1 MNATEARKALYAL
14 VKRAEEDGRTTLIHK
29 GQKRQDRVL
38 LAPLDVLPAARKT
51 EVLPSHVL
59 SAAQKDFGDLIT
71 RAAQGQPQVLLR
83 NTTPVAVLLPADA
96 VSATHSSDPAAATGP
111 VPAGGAVNSSRN
123 PERDSAPRR
132 LATLGDAIGAVLTS
146 GQVTG
151 PLFGLSGLDVA
162 TGGLPSGRL
171 TLVAAAPNVGGSLL
185 GLAAARQTALVDGHK
200 VLYAASGPNRA
211 DIMRRILAA
220 ETGGDYP
227 RLKQGRLTAQE
238 QQVAQQ
244 LVQAPL
250 LIDDGSDL
258 TAEAIAETAPLVK
271 DLALVVVDRLQAAPS
286 ARLPLSG
293 ERLADASQVLASL
306 ARTLHVPVLAIIDS
320 DDPALLG
327 LLDAD
332 VLVTLTPMDDR
343 SKVQVTVE
351 ERDFGAI
358 GTAYLRPDLLHA
370 RFLDVGAAPVGRAGG
385 EGSTRSLGNPVEQEL
400 AEAALTYTSGA
411 QQGLPASVTHVLAA
425 LRTAL
430 TNGDPEALAELGP
443 SLAETAAVPPQL
455 PDTAEGRRLAAALQA
470 YGTAASA
477 GTTGQPVAAALQPT
491 ADRGQV
497 PDIDEEDDGDGLVP
511 GDEEDEPEGAVFPA
525 LRILKDAVAR
535 SKMHPIPVIRT
546 EERDSGPWPLISE
559 DMDGEPR
566 WVHPDV
572 TLTRV
577 PHIKV
582 NGKRVRRDQLDVPDS
597 FGEGVL
603 CLIDRN
609 GSYPSACSAV
619 PLAPNKLLHTGPLHA
634 FDKTKAGI
642 YLIDIPEWNRTD
654 MPHPLGRL
662 IDRPDEQGRVW
673 VTTPHIKQF
682 EKLVREGHLATAP
695 TIHDSW
701 TGKAN
706 ESLFK
711 PFYEATRKART
722 ELVQIGGDPYK
733 AYKTRLSIALRLLW
747 PKRAEQRSPFW
758 RPDWRMSMV
767 AEASVRHWSVAFRA
781 VQQGHTLL
789 ALRNVDA
796 AVFWT
801 PPGTPPATYRIGT
814 GFGEVK
820 AKFIRPGEIIP
831 EGDDGWPGP
840 QATEA
845 PWAPPWATSYAPRSP
860 PATGCPRTPPNIGT
874 PSSPSSPQLTAVIR
888 PWRTPAST

>member
-1 MNATEARKALYAL
+1 MNVTEARNALYAL
-14 VKRAEEDGRTTLIHK
+14 VKRAEEDGRTTLIYR

-51 EVLPSHVL
+51 DVLPSHVL

-96 VSATHSSDPAAATGP
+96 VSAARSSDQAAATGAA
-111 VPAGGAVNSSRN
+111 PAGGAMNSPRN
-123 PERDSAPRR
+123 PDRNSAPRR
-132 LATLGDAIGAVLTS
+132 LATLGDAIGAVFTS
-146 GQVTG
+146 GQAAG
-151 PLFGLSGLDVA
+151 PLFGLSGLDA
-162 TGGLPSGRL
+162 AAGGLPAGRL

-185 GLAAARQTALVDGHK
+185 GLAAARQTALVDGRK
-200 VLYAASGPNRA
+200 VLYAASGPNTA

-227 RLKQGRLTAQE
+227 RLKQGRLTAHE

-258 TAEAIAETAPLVK
+258 TAQAIAETAPHVK
-271 DLALVVVDRLQAAPS
+271 DLALVVVDRLQAASS

-293 ERLADASQVLASL
+293 DRLPDASQVLAAL

-327 LLDAD
+327 ILDAD
-332 VLVTLTPMDDR
+332 VLVTLAPTEDP
-343 SKVQVTVE
+343 SKVQVTVA

-358 GTAYLRPDLLHA
+358 GSAYLQPDLLHA
-370 RFLDVGAAPVGRAGG
+370 CFLDAGAAPLGRAGA
-385 EGSTRSLGNPVEQEL
+385 EGSARSPGSAVEQEL
-400 AEAALTYTSGA
+400 AEAALPYTSGA

-425 LRTAL
+425 LRTTLA
-430 TNGDPEALAELGP
+430 NGDPQALAELGP
-443 SLAETAAVPPQL
+443 SLTDAAAAPPRL

-470 YGTAASA
+470 YGTAESA
-477 GTTGQPVAAALQPT
+477 GAVGQSAAAAVQPA
-491 ADRGQV
+491 ADSGHV
-497 PDIDEEDDGDGLVP
+497 PGIDEEDGGDGLVP

-525 LRILKDAVAR
+525 LRILKDAVDR

-546 EERDSGPWPLISE
+546 GERDSGPWPLISE

-572 TLTRV
+572 ALTRV
-577 PHIKV
+577 PRTKA
-582 NGKRVRRDQLDVPDS
+582 NGKRVRRDQLDVSGS
-597 FGEGVL
+597 FGEGVM

-619 PLAPNKLLHTGPLHA
+619 PLAPNKLLHTGPLDT

-654 MPHPLGRL
+654 MPHPLGR
-662 IDRPDEQGRVW
+662 IIERPDEQGRVW
-673 VTTPHIKQF
+673 VTTPHIKQI
-682 EKLVREGHLATAP
+682 EKLVREGHLTAAP
-695 TIHDSW
+695 AIHDSW

-722 ELVQIGGDPYK
+722 ELVQAGGDPYK

-781 VQQGHTLL
+781 VQDGHQLI

-801 PPGTPPATYRIGT
+801 PDGTPPATYRIGT

-820 AKFIRPGEIIP
+820 AKFIHRGEIIP
-831 EGDDGWPGP
+831 EGDD
-840 QATEA
+840 
-845 PWAPPWATSYAPRSP
+845 
-860 PATGCPRTPPNIGT
+860 
-874 PSSPSSPQLTAVIR
+874 
-888 PWRTPAST
+888 

>member
-1 MNATEARKALYAL
+1 MNATEARNALYAL
-14 VKRAEEDGRTTLIHK
+14 VKRAEEGGRATLICK

-38 LAPLDVLPAARKT
+38 LAPLDLLPAARKA

-59 SAAQKDFGDLIT
+59 SAAQRDFGDLVT

-96 VSATHSSDPAAATGP
+96 VSATHSPESATGAAP
-111 VPAGGAVNSSRN
+111 VGDAVNSPRN
-123 PERDSAPRR
+123 PERSSAPRR

-146 GQVTG
+146 GQAAG
-151 PLFGLSGLDVA
+151 PLFGLSGLDAA

-185 GLAAARQTALVDGHK
+185 GLAAARQTALVDGRK

-258 TAEAIAETAPLVK
+258 TAEAIAETAPHVK
-271 DLALVVVDRLQAAPS
+271 DLALVIVDRLQAAHS

-293 ERLADASQVLASL
+293 ERLPDASQVLASL
-306 ARTLHVPVLAIIDS
+306 ARTLHVPVLAIVDN
-320 DDPALLG
+320 DNPALLG

-332 VLVTLTPMDDR
+332 VLVTLAPKEDS
-343 SKVQVTVE
+343 SKVQVTVA

-358 GTAYLRPDLLHA
+358 GSAYLRPDLLHA
-370 RFLDVGAAPVGRAGG
+370 RFLDAGVAPVDRAGV
-385 EGSTRSLGNPVEQEL
+385 EGTARSLGSAVEQEL
-400 AEAALTYTSGA
+400 AEAALPYTSGA
-411 QQGLPASVTHVLAA
+411 QQGLPAPLTHVLAA

-430 TNGDPEALAELGP
+430 ANGDPDALAELEP
-443 SLAETAAVPPQL
+443 PLAEAAAAPPHL

-477 GTTGQPVAAALQPT
+477 GTSGQPNAAAAQPT
-491 ADRGQV
+491 ADRGHV
-497 PDIDEEDDGDGLVP
+497 PDGDEEDGDGLVP

-546 EERDSGPWPLISE
+546 EARDSGPWPLISE

-566 WVHPDV
+566 WVHPDI

-577 PHIKV
+577 PHIKA
-582 NGKRVRRDQLDVPDS
+582 NGKRVRRDQLEVPGS

-619 PLAPNKLLHTGPLHA
+619 PLAPNKLLHTGPLNA
-634 FDKTKAGI
+634 YDKTQAGI
-642 YLIDIPEWNRTD
+642 YLIDIPQWNRTD
-654 MPHPLGRL
+654 MPHPLGR
-662 IDRPDEQGRVW
+662 IIERPDDQGRVW
-673 VTTPHIKQF
+673 VTTPHIKQL
-682 EKLVREGHLATAP
+682 EKLVREGHLASAP

-722 ELVQIGGDPYK
+722 ELVQAGGEPYK

-747 PKRAEQRSPFW
+747 PKRQEQRSPFW

-767 AEASVRHWSVAFRA
+767 AEASVRHWSVAFKA
-781 VQQGHTLL
+781 VQEGHTLL

-801 PPGTPPATYRIGT
+801 PPGAPPSTYRIGT

-820 AKFIRPGEIIP
+820 AKFIQPGEIIP
-831 EGDDGWPGP
+831 EGDD
-840 QATEA
+840 
-845 PWAPPWATSYAPRSP
+845 
-860 PATGCPRTPPNIGT
+860 
-874 PSSPSSPQLTAVIR
+874 
-888 PWRTPAST
+888 

>member
-1 MNATEARKALYAL
+1 MNATEARSALYTL
-14 VKRAEEDGRTTLIHK
+14 VKRAENGRTTLIHK
-29 GQKRQDRVL
+29 RQDRVV
-38 LAPLDVLPAARKT
+38 LAPLDRLPAARKA
-51 EVLPSHVL
+51 ELLPTHVL
-59 SAAQKDFGDLIT
+59 SAAQRDFGDLIS
-71 RAAQGQPQVLLR
+71 RAAKGQPQVLLR
-83 NTTPVAVLLPADA
+83 NTTPVAVLLPADV
-96 VSATHSSDPAAATGP
+96 VSTSPSSDPAAATNAA
-111 VPAGGAVNSSRN
+111 PAGGAVNSPRN
-123 PERDSAPRR
+123 PDRTTAPRR

-146 GQVTG
+146 DQAAG
-151 PLFGLSGLDVA
+151 PLFGLSGLDAA
-162 TGGLPSGRL
+162 TGGVPSGRL

-227 RLKQGRLTAQE
+227 RLKQGRLTAHE
-238 QQVAQQ
+238 QQLAQK

-258 TAEAIAETAPLVK
+258 TTEAIAETAPHVE
-271 DLALVVVDRLQAAPS
+271 DLALVVVDRLQATPS

-293 ERLADASQVLASL
+293 DRLPDASQVLASL

-332 VLVTLTPMDDR
+332 VLVTLAPTEDPA
-343 SKVQVTVE
+343 KVQVTVA
-351 ERDFGAI
+351 ERDFGVI
-358 GTAYLRPDLLHA
+358 GSAYLRPDLLHA
-370 RFLDVGAAPVGRAGG
+370 RFLDAGAAPLDRAPSP
-385 EGSTRSLGNPVEQEL
+385 EGPAPAPVISKTAALEL
-400 AEAALTYTSGA
+400 AEAALPYTSGGH
-411 QQGLPASVTHVLAA
+411 QGLPAALTHELAA
-425 LRTAL
+425 WRAACAG
-430 TNGDPEALAELGP
+430 GDLEALKGILP
-443 SLAETAAVPPQL
+443 SLLQAAAVVSRM
-455 PDTAEGRRLAAALQA
+455 PDTAEGHRLAAALRA
-470 YGTAASA
+470 YDTPVSADAS
-477 GTTGQPVAAALQPT
+477 GSDGQAAAVGAEVHAP
-491 ADRGQV
+491 AVSDAR
-497 PDIDEEDDGDGLVP
+497 DDAAEDEEDGQDGLKP

-525 LRILKDAVAR
+525 LRILKDAVTR
-535 SKMHPIPVIRT
+535 SKMHPIPVIGT
-546 EERDSGPWPLISE
+546 KDRDSGPWPLISE

-577 PHIKV
+577 PHIKA
-582 NGKRVRRDQLDVPDS
+582 NGKRVRRDQLDVPEF
-597 FGEGVL
+597 FGDGVM

-619 PLAPNKLLHTGPLHA
+619 PLAPNRLLHTGPLDA
-634 FDKTKAGI
+634 FDKTQAGI
-642 YLIDIPEWNRTD
+642 YLIDIPQWNRAD
-654 MPHPLGRL
+654 MPHPLGR
-662 IDRPDEQGRVW
+662 IIERPDEQGRVW
-673 VTTPHIKQF
+673 VTTPHIKQL
-682 EKLVREGHLATAP
+682 EKLVREGHLDAVPA
-695 TIHDSW
+695 IHDSW

-706 ESLFK
+706 ESLLK

-722 ELVQIGGDPYK
+722 ELVQVGGDPYK

-747 PKRAEQRSPFW
+747 PKRQEQRSPFW

-781 VQQGHTLL
+781 VQEGHTLL

-820 AKFIRPGEIIP
+820 AKFVQRGEIIP
-831 EGDDGWPGP
+831 EGDD
-840 QATEA
+840 
-845 PWAPPWATSYAPRSP
+845 
-860 PATGCPRTPPNIGT
+860 
-874 PSSPSSPQLTAVIR
+874 
-888 PWRTPAST
+888 

>member
-1 MNATEARKALYAL
+1 MNATEARNALYAL
-14 VKRAEEDGRTTLIHK
+14 VKRAEEDGRTTLICK

-38 LAPLDVLPAARKT
+38 LAPLDLLPAARKA

-59 SAAQKDFGDLIT
+59 SAAQKDFGDLVT

-83 NTTPVAVLLPADA
+83 NSTPVAVLLPADA
-96 VSATHSSDPAAATGP
+96 VSATHSSDPVTDAAL
-111 VPAGGAVNSSRN
+111 AGGAVNSPRN
-123 PERDSAPRR
+123 PERASAPRR

-146 GQVTG
+146 GQAAG
-151 PLFGLSGLDVA
+151 PLFGLSGLDAA

-185 GLAAARQTALVDGHK
+185 GLAAARQTALVDGRK

-227 RLKQGRLTAQE
+227 RLKQGRLTARE
-238 QQVAQQ
+238 QQVAQH

-258 TAEAIAETAPLVK
+258 TADAIAETAPHVK
-271 DLALVVVDRLQAAPS
+271 DLALVVVDRLQAAHS

-293 ERLADASQVLASL
+293 ERLPDASQVLASL
-306 ARTLHVPVLAIIDS
+306 ARTLHIPVLAIVDS
-320 DDPALLG
+320 DNPALLG

-332 VLVTLTPMDDR
+332 VLVTLAPKEDSDS
-343 SKVQVTVE
+343 SKVQVTVA

-358 GTAYLRPDLLHA
+358 GSAYLRPDLLHA
-370 RFLDVGAAPVGRAGG
+370 RFLDAGVAPVDRAGV
-385 EGSTRSLGNPVEQEL
+385 EGTARSLGSAVEQEL
-400 AEAALTYTSGA
+400 AEASLPYTSGA
-411 QQGLPASVTHVLAA
+411 QQGLPAPLTHVLAA

-430 TNGDPEALAELGP
+430 AHGDPDALAELEP
-443 SLAETAAVPPQL
+443 PLAEAAAAPPHL

-477 GTTGQPVAAALQPT
+477 CTSGQPDAAAAQPT

-497 PDIDEEDDGDGLVP
+497 PDGDEEDDRDGLVP

-546 EERDSGPWPLISE
+546 EDRDSGPWPLISE

-566 WVHPDV
+566 WVHPDIL
-572 TLTRV
+572 LTRV
-577 PHIKV
+577 SHIKA
-582 NGKRVRRDQLDVPDS
+582 NGKRVRRDQLEVPGS

-619 PLAPNKLLHTGPLHA
+619 PLAPNKLLHTGPLDA
-634 FDKTKAGI
+634 FDKTQAGI
-642 YLIDIPEWNRTD
+642 YLIDIPQWNRTD
-654 MPHPLGRL
+654 MPHPLGR
-662 IDRPDEQGRVW
+662 IIERPDDQGRVW
-673 VTTPHIKQF
+673 VTTPHIKQL
-682 EKLVREGHLATAP
+682 EKLVREGHLPVAP

-722 ELVQIGGDPYK
+722 ELVQAGGEPYK

-747 PKRAEQRSPFW
+747 PKRQEQRSPFW

-781 VQQGHTLL
+781 VQEGHTLL

-801 PPGTPPATYRIGT
+801 PPGAPPSTYRIGT

-820 AKFIRPGEIIP
+820 AKFIQPGEIIP
-831 EGDDGWPGP
+831 EGDD
-840 QATEA
+840 
-845 PWAPPWATSYAPRSP
+845 
-860 PATGCPRTPPNIGT
+860 
-874 PSSPSSPQLTAVIR
+874 
-888 PWRTPAST
+888 

>member
-1 MNATEARKALYAL
+1 M
-14 VKRAEEDGRTTLIHK
+14 KRAEEDGRTTLICK

-38 LAPLDVLPAARKT
+38 LAPLDLLPAARKA

-59 SAAQKDFGDLIT
+59 SAAQKEFGDLVT

-96 VSATHSSDPAAATGP
+96 VSATHSPDPVTDAA
-111 VPAGGAVNSSRN
+111 PAGGAVNSPRN
-123 PERDSAPRR
+123 PKRASAPRR

-146 GQVTG
+146 GQAAG
-151 PLFGLSGLDVA
+151 PLFGLSGLDAA

-185 GLAAARQTALVDGHK
+185 GLAAARQTALVDGRK

-227 RLKQGRLTAQE
+227 RLKQGRLTARE

-258 TAEAIAETAPLVK
+258 TADAIAETAPHVK
-271 DLALVVVDRLQAAPS
+271 DLALVVVDRLQAAHS

-293 ERLADASQVLASL
+293 ERLPDASQVLASL
-306 ARTLHVPVLAIIDS
+306 ARTLHVPVLAIVDS

-332 VLVTLTPMDDR
+332 VLVALAPKEDS
-343 SKVQVTVE
+343 SKVQVTVA

-358 GTAYLRPDLLHA
+358 GSAYLRPDLLHA
-370 RFLDVGAAPVGRAGG
+370 RFLDAGVAPVDRAGV
-385 EGSTRSLGNPVEQEL
+385 EGTARSLGSAVEQEL
-400 AEAALTYTSGA
+400 AEASLPYTSGA
-411 QQGLPASVTHVLAA
+411 QQGLPAPLTHVLAA

-430 TNGDPEALAELGP
+430 TNGDPDALAELEP
-443 SLAETAAVPPQL
+443 PLAEAAAAPPHL

-477 GTTGQPVAAALQPT
+477 GTSGQPGAAAAQPT
-491 ADRGQV
+491 ADRGHV
-497 PDIDEEDDGDGLVP
+497 PGGDEEDDGDSLVS

-546 EERDSGPWPLISE
+546 EDRDSGPWPLISE

-566 WVHPDV
+566 WVHPDIL
-572 TLTRV
+572 LTRV
-577 PHIKV
+577 AHIKT
-582 NGKRVRRDQLDVPDS
+582 NGKRVRRDQLEVPGS

-619 PLAPNKLLHTGPLHA
+619 PLAPNKLLHTGPLDA
-634 FDKTKAGI
+634 FDKTQAGI
-642 YLIDIPEWNRTD
+642 YLIDIPQWNRTD
-654 MPHPLGRL
+654 MPHPLGR
-662 IDRPDEQGRVW
+662 IIERPDDQGRVW
-673 VTTPHIKQF
+673 VTTPHIKQL
-682 EKLVREGHLATAP
+682 EKLVREGHLASAP

-722 ELVQIGGDPYK
+722 ELVQAGGDPYK

-747 PKRAEQRSPFW
+747 PKRQEQRSPFW

-767 AEASVRHWSVAFRA
+767 AEASVRHWSVAFKA
-781 VQQGHTLL
+781 VQEGHTLL

-801 PPGTPPATYRIGT
+801 PDGTPPSTYRIGT

-820 AKFIRPGEIIP
+820 TKFIQPGEIIP
-831 EGDDGWPGP
+831 EGDD
-840 QATEA
+840 
-845 PWAPPWATSYAPRSP
+845 
-860 PATGCPRTPPNIGT
+860 
-874 PSSPSSPQLTAVIR
+874 
-888 PWRTPAST
+888 

>member
-1 MNATEARKALYAL
+1 MSQEPPAGAAMNATEARKDLYAL
-14 VKRAEEDGRTTLIHK
+14 VKRAEEDGVTTLIHK
-29 GQKRQDRVL
+29 REDRAL
-38 LAPLDVLPAARKT
+38 LVPLDRFPAARKPDAF
-51 EVLPSHVL
+51 PSHLL
-59 SAAQKDFGDLIT
+59 SAAQKDFGDLIS
-71 RAAQGQPQVLLR
+71 RAAQGQPQVLR
-83 NTTPVAVLLPADA
+83 RSRTPVAVLLPVDTD
-96 VSATHSSDPAAATGP
+96 SAPHSSQAAAMSAA
-111 VPAGGAVNSSRN
+111 PAGGAVNSQATQDRGST
-123 PERDSAPRR
+123 PRR
-132 LATLGDAIGAVLTS
+132 LATLGDTIGSVLAS
-146 GQVTG
+146 GPAGG
-151 PLFGLSGLDVA
+151 PTFGLPGLDAA
-162 TGGLPSGRL
+162 TGGLQPGLL
-171 TLVAAAPNVGGSLL
+171 TLVAAPPAGGGSLL
-185 GLAAARQTALVDGHK
+185 GLAAARKTALGESRK

-211 DIMRRILAA
+211 DIFRRILAA

-227 RLKQGRLTAQE
+227 RLKQGRLTEHE

-244 LVQAPL
+244 LRQQASVL

-258 TAEAIAETAPLVK
+258 TAEAIAETAPHVE
-271 DLALVVVDRLQAAPS
+271 DLALVVVDRLQAAHN

-293 ERLADASQVLASL
+293 NRLPDASQVLASL
-306 ARTLHVPVLAIIDS
+306 ARTLHVPVLAIVDS
-320 DDPALLG
+320 TDPTLLG

-332 VLVTLTPMDDR
+332 IMLTLAPTEDP
-343 SKVQVTVE
+343 SKVEVTVA

-358 GTAYLRPDLLHA
+358 GSAYLQPDLLHA
-370 RFLDVGAAPVGRAGG
+370 RFLDAGAAPAGRTGG
-385 EGSTRSLGNPVEQEL
+385 EGTARNLGSTMEQEL
-400 AEAALTYTSGA
+400 AEAALPYTSGA

-430 TNGDPEALAELGP
+430 VNGDREALAELGP
-443 SLAETAAVPPQL
+443 ALAEAASAPPQL
-455 PDTAEGRRLAAALQA
+455 PDTAEGRRLASALQA
-470 YGTAASA
+470 YNTTAPAD
-477 GTTGQPVAAALQPT
+477 TTGQPEAAGVQPA
-491 ADRGQV
+491 ADSGQV
-497 PDIDEEDDGDGLVP
+497 PDDVDEEDDDRDGLAP

-525 LRILKDAVAR
+525 LKILKDAVAR

-546 EERDSGPWPLISE
+546 EERDSGPWTLISE

-577 PHIKV
+577 PHMKA
-582 NGKRVRRDQLDVPDS
+582 NGKRVRRDRLDVPDS
-597 FGEGVL
+597 FGAGVM

-619 PLAPNKLLHTGPLHA
+619 PLAPNKLLHTGPLQA
-634 FDKTKAGI
+634 FDKTQAGI
-642 YLIDIPEWNRTD
+642 YLIEIPQWNHTD
-654 MPHPLGRL
+654 MPHPLGRI

-673 VTTPHIKQF
+673 VTTPHIKQL
-682 EKLVREGHLATAP
+682 EKLVREGHLAAAP

-722 ELVQIGGDPYK
+722 ELVQVGGDPYK

-781 VQQGHTLL
+781 VQDGHKLI

-820 AKFIRPGEIIP
+820 AKFVQPGDIIP
-831 EGDDGWPGP
+831 EGDD
-840 QATEA
+840 
-845 PWAPPWATSYAPRSP
+845 
-860 PATGCPRTPPNIGT
+860 
-874 PSSPSSPQLTAVIR
+874 
-888 PWRTPAST
+888 